1 MKIFS
6 CRTHSPIAGTCPSI
20 GAWQQR
26 GCGSTKHP
34 KPDEA
39 STANAAVVLLRRT
52 RRNFCESS
60 TKVQGQ
66 HVALQRKKESW
77 DEDSK
82 QMWIITLE
90 FFRCASASFQY
101 YFSVG
106 PLRVTQLS
114 QEQWLLR
121 DSLSYPH
128 ARRVT
133 LLGPVLT

>member
-1 MKIFS
+1 MKILS

-52 RRNFCESS
+52 RRNLCESS

-66 HVALQRKKESW
+66 HVAVQRKKESW

-90 FFRCASASFQY
+90 YFRCASASFQLVLFVSHSSLKNSG
-101 YFSVG
+101 FSEI
-106 PLRVTQLS
+106 LS
-114 QEQWLLR
+114 AIHMLGE
-121 DSLSYPH
+121 SLCL
-128 ARRVT
+128 A
-133 LLGPVLT
+133 LF